1 MSSARDI
8 SVKTNQ
14 SWNWN
19 NAQCTYNSLPYK
31 DSPTPKLAAKRSAYY
46 SISIYFRSLIAYK
59 VRVDLDY
66 CWKYKPMRELCVGA
80 YLVAR
85 VEGPYKTPAVID
97 NGRPG

>member
-1 MSSARDI
+1 MYSYDFEFFLLQLLSL
-8 SVKTNQ
+8 Q
-14 SWNWN
+14 
-19 NAQCTYNSLPYK
+19 YNLIQFNL
-31 DSPTPKLAAKRSAYY
+31 D

-59 VRVDLDY
+59 VRVNLDY